1 MKFSNNTPCPIC
13 KIGTS
18 RDIGNYKDMLYGHLG
33 EWKLLRCNHC
43 KHESVY
49 PPLSSKELESIYNLD
64 TYYSF
69 RTSKMNTISTFLRS
83 KTRRMFPKNLKGK
96 KILDYGCGD
105 GEVLCLAKLAGAQ
118 VYGIEFGD
126 TPEQLSKDLGLDI
139 KSYPPSSWIGNM
151 DYVRSFH
158 SYEHITD
165 PIEVLEQFKS
175 LVTPVSGR
183 ILIGVPNV
191 DSWTASIFGKYY
203 FYRGVPLHLHG
214 YTPSSIRYLA
224 NICDLEVVSLKT
236 PGGFRGI
243 LGSIHLSLQG
253 LTAKKSIE
261 PSNKT
266 LMLLLPLYLLIL
278 PIVLIGNFFLKGDVL
293 EVELRNPNV

>member
-1 MKFSNNTPCPIC
+1 MKTYLSFAPAFLSIVAILISSSFSVDHQIKNKKMSI
-13 KIGTS
+13 
-18 RDIGNYKDMLYGHLG
+18 
-33 EWKLLRCNHC
+33 
-43 KHESVY
+43 HEFKV
-49 PPLSSKELESIYNLD
+49 ESISGESYD
-64 TYYSF
+64 FS
-69 RTSKMNTISTFLRS
+69 
-83 KTRRMFPKNLKGK
+83 NLKGK

-175 LVTPVSGR
+175 LVTPISGR

-203 FYRGVPLHLHG
+203 FYFL
-214 YTPSSIRYLA
+214 SSLVYI
-224 NICDLEVVSLKT
+224 
-236 PGGFRGI
+236 
-243 LGSIHLSLQG
+243 
-253 LTAKKSIE
+253 
-261 PSNKT
+261 
-266 LMLLLPLYLLIL
+266 LLLTVLLL
-278 PIVLIGNFFLKGDVL
+278 
-293 EVELRNPNV
+293 